1 LKPVLIRKKSGFQA
15 SNLESHGSE
24 VFFMAE
30 FKRKKGESF
39 ESFLRRFNK
48 GLRNSKA
55 LNIARSKR
63 TLVPKK
69 SRREQK
75 QYALKS
81 LELRKQKNYLRKT
94 GKLPE
99 EETTY
104 RR

>member
-1 LKPVLIRKKSGFQA
+1 
-15 SNLESHGSE
+15 
-24 VFFMAE
+24 MTE

-48 GLRNSKA
+48 GLRNSKT
-55 LNIARSKR
+55 LNIARSKQA
-63 TLVPKK
+63 LQPKK

-75 QYALKS
+75 EYALKS
-81 LELRKQKNYLRKT
+81 LELRKQKNYLRKI

-99 EETTY
+99 EETTF